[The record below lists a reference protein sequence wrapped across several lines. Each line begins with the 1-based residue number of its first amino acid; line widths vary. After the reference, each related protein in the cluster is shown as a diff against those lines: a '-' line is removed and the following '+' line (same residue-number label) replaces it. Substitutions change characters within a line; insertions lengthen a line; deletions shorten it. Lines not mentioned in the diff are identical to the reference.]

1 MLRIGLTGS
10 IACGKSFIARLFAA
24 ILLPVKWC
32 YLRALPSKL

>member
-10 IACGKSFIARLFAA
+10 IACGKSFIARLFA
-24 ILLPVKWC
+24 VKWC